1 MYHSKIVGIG
11 HHVPENVVT
20 NDDLTKYMDTTNEWI
35 VERTGIEQ
43 RRFVTPGEDT
53 TSTLAAKAAKKALD
67 KAGLMAEDIDCVVF
81 STLSPDYYFPG
92 CALLLLKHLGLVGK
106 AAIDVRAQCGGFIYA
121 LSVADQYIKTG
132 MYKRVMVACA
142 EVQSN
147 ILELS
152 DRGRNMAVIFGD
164 GAGVVILEGTKEEDG
179 KGILSTHLHSDGNF
193 AEELIMKHPG
203 AGQNPRITHEMLDDG
218 SLLPHM
224 NGNLVFKHAVVRFE
238 EAINEALAYSNYTIN
253 DLDLLIPHQANL
265 RISNFIQSRYG
276 LPDEKVYNNIQR
288 YGNTTAA
295 SIPIALSEAMEEGVV
310 KPGSLVCFAAF
321 GSGFIWGSAL
331 VRF

>member
-1 MYHSKIVGIG
+1 MHNSKIIG
-11 HHVPENVVT
+11 MGRYLPENIVT
-20 NDDLTKYMDTTNEWI
+20 NADIAKLIDTSDEWI
-35 VERTGIEQ
+35 VERTGIRE
-43 RRFVTPGEDT
+43 RRFITPGKDT
-53 TSTLAAKAAKKALD
+53 TSTMAYEASLKAL
-67 KAGLMAEDIDCVVF
+67 KMANLEASDIDAVVF

-92 CALLLLKHLGLVGK
+92 CALLLLKHLGQVGK

-132 MYKRVMVACA
+132 MYKRVLVACS

-147 ILELS
+147 IMEMS

-164 GAGVVILEGTKEEDG
+164 GAGALILEAHDE
-179 KGILSTHLHSDGNF
+179 KGVGVLSTHLHSDGSF
-193 AEELIMKHPG
+193 AEELMMKHPG
-203 AGQNPRITHEMLDDG
+203 AVQTPRITPEMLEDG
-218 SLLPHM
+218 SMLPHM

-238 EAINEALAYSNYTIN
+238 EAINEALQYSNYTI
-253 DLDLLIPHQANL
+253 DDMDLLIPHQANL
-265 RISNFIQSRYG
+265 RISNYIQSRYG
-276 LPDEKVYNNIQR
+276 LPDEKVFNNIQK

-295 SIPIALSEAMEEGVV
+295 SIPIALNEAWEQGFV

>member
-1 MYHSKIVGIG
+1 MHHSKIVGIG
-11 HHVPENVVT
+11 HYVPENVVT
-20 NDDLTKYMDTTNEWI
+20 NEDMTQFMDTTSEWI
-35 VERTGIEQ
+35 VERTGIHE
-43 RRFVTPGEDT
+43 RRFVKHGEET
-53 TSTLAAKAAKKALD
+53 TSTMAAKAALIALE
-67 KAGLMAEDIDCVVF
+67 KAGLQAADIDAVVF

-92 CALLLLKHLGLVGK
+92 CSVLLMKHLGISGQ

-132 MYKRVMVACA
+132 MYKKVLVACA

-147 ILELS
+147 LFEMS
-152 DRGRNMAVIFGD
+152 TRGRNMAVIFGD
-164 GAGVVILEGTKEEDG
+164 GAGAVVLQAHDE
-179 KGILSTHLHSDGNF
+179 KGQGVLSTHLHADGNF
-193 AEELIMKHPG
+193 AEELFMEHPG
-203 AGQNPRITHEMLDDG
+203 ARRMPRITPEMIEDG
-218 SLLPHM
+218 SMLPHM

-238 EAINEALAYSNYTIN
+238 EAINECLAFNGYTIN

-265 RISNFIQSRYG
+265 RISNFIQGRYG
-276 LPDEKVYNNIQR
+276 LPDEKVFNNIQR

-295 SIPIALSEAMEEGVV
+295 SIPIALSEAWAEGRV

>member
-1 MYHSKIVGIG
+1 MHHSKIIGIG
-11 HHVPENVVT
+11 HYVPENVVT
-20 NDDLTKYMDTTNEWI
+20 NEDMTKYMDTTNEWI
-35 VERTGIEQ
+35 IERTGIQE
-43 RRFVTPGEDT
+43 RRYVTPGKDT
-53 TSTLAAKAAKKALD
+53 TSTMAFKAAEIALE
-67 KAGLMAEDIDCVVF
+67 KAGLVAEDIDAIVF

-92 CALLLLKHLGLVGK
+92 CALLLMKHLGLVGK
-106 AAIDVRAQCGGFIYA
+106 APIDVRAQCGGFIYA

-132 MYKRVMVACA
+132 MYKRILVACA

-164 GAGVVILEGTKEEDG
+164 GAGVIILERSDEDG
-179 KGILSTHLHSDGNF
+179 KGVLSTHLHGDGNF
-193 AEELIMKHPG
+193 AEELFMKHPG
-203 AGQNPRITHEMLDDG
+203 ANQNPRMTQEMLEDG
-218 SLLPHM
+218 SLLPYM

-238 EAINEALAYSNYTIN
+238 EAINECLEFNGYTIN
-253 DLDLLIPHQANL
+253 DVDLLIPHQANL

-295 SIPIALSEAMEEGVV
+295 SIPIALSEAWAEGKV
-310 KPGSLVCFAAF
+310 KDGSLVCFAAF

>member
-1 MYHSKIVGIG
+1 MFHSKITGVG
-11 HHVPENVVT
+11 HYVPENVVT
-20 NDDLTKYMDTTNEWI
+20 NEDLTKVMDTTNEWI
-35 VERTGIEQ
+35 VERTGIHE
-43 RRFVTPGEDT
+43 RRFITPGKDT
-53 TSTLAAKAAKKALD
+53 TSTMAHQAAIKALE
-67 KAGLMAEDIDCVVF
+67 KANLKAEDIDAIVF

-92 CALLLLKHLGLVGK
+92 CALLLMKHLGISGI
-106 AAIDVRAQCGGFIYA
+106 APIDVRAQCGGFIYA

-132 MYKRVMVACA
+132 MYKRILVACS

-147 ILELS
+147 IMELS

-164 GAGVVILEGTKEEDG
+164 GAGVVILEAHEEKG
-179 KGILSTHLHSDGNF
+179 KGILSTHLHGDGNF
-193 AEELIMKHPG
+193 AEELMMRHPG
-203 AGQNPRITHEMLDDG
+203 ACQQPRITPEMLEDG
-218 SLLPHM
+218 SMLPHM

-238 EAINEALAYSNYTIN
+238 EVINESLAFNGYTIN
-253 DLDLLIPHQANL
+253 DVDLLIPHQANL
-265 RISNFIQSRYG
+265 RISNFIQQRYG

-295 SIPIALSEAMEEGVV
+295 SIPIALSEAMEEGRV
-310 KPGSLVCFAAF
+310 KPGSLLSFAAF

>member
-1 MYHSKIVGIG
+1 MYHSKIVGVG
-11 HHVPENVVT
+11 HYVPENVVT
-20 NDDLTKYMDTTNEWI
+20 NEDMTKAMDTTEEWI
-35 VERTGIEQ
+35 VERTGIHE

-53 TSTLAAKAAKKALD
+53 TSTMAHKAALKALED
-67 KAGLMAEDIDCVVF
+67 AGLQASDIDAIVF

-92 CALLLLKHLGLVGK
+92 CALLLQKHLGLSGL
-106 AAIDVRAQCGGFIYA
+106 ASIDVRAQCGGFIYA
-121 LSVADQYIKTG
+121 LSVADQYVKTG
-132 MYKRVMVACA
+132 MYKRILVACA

-147 ILELS
+147 ILEMS

-164 GAGVVILEGTKEEDG
+164 GAGVVILEAHEE
-179 KGILSTHLHSDGNF
+179 KGVGVLSTHLHGDGNF
-193 AEELIMKHPG
+193 AEELMMRHPG
-203 AGQNPRITHEMLDDG
+203 AAQNPRITHEMLDDG
-218 SLLPHM
+218 SFLPHM

-238 EAINEALAYSNYTIN
+238 EAINECLAFNGYTIN

-265 RISNFIQSRYG
+265 RISNFVQNRYN

-295 SIPIALSEAMEEGVV
+295 SIPIALSEARNEGFV
-310 KPGSLVCFAAF
+310 KQGSLVCFAAF